1 MITEDK
7 PSPLANIAHVNNCT
21 VINHE
26 KDIGGRYS
34 IFSNVG
40 MVPSIIA
47 GLDVKKIHLGAIE
60 QIKKYKLQI

>member
-1 MITEDK
+1 MQ
-7 PSPLANIAHVNNCT
+7 NCL
-21 VINHE
+21 NHE
-26 KDIGGRYS
+26 KDIGGRFS

-60 QIKKYKLQI
+60 EINKYNQDNHLKIAQLFRYQNFKT